1 MQIRHVI
8 AVAVLLAAAACG
20 SNNSTTSA
28 APSSTGT
35 PTTTTTPATTTTGAT
50 TTVTIPTGAA
60 GLSTAAY
67 APNPVT
73 IKVGDSVNWVNND
86 SIAHTSTANNGTTF
100 SSGTIAPGGSFK
112 TTFTT
117 AGSFAYHCAFH
128 PGMVGTVTVQ

>member
-1 MQIRHVI
+1 MQIRHVL
-8 AVAVLLAAAACG
+8 AVAFLLAAAACG
-20 SNNSTTSA
+20 SNNSNSSA

-35 PTTTTTPATTTTGAT
+35 TGGTTTTTTTGAT
-50 TTVTIPTGAA
+50 TTVNIPIGAA
-60 GLSTAAY
+60 GLTTTAY

-73 IKVGDSVNWVNND
+73 IKVGDSVNWINND

-100 SSGTIAPGGSFK
+100 NSGTISPGGSFK

-117 AGSFAYHCAFH
+117 AGSFPYHCAFH

>member
-1 MQIRHVI
+1 MQIRRMLLA
-8 AVAVLLAAAACG
+8 AVVLLAAAACS
-20 SNNSTTSA
+20 SNNSNSP

-35 PTTTTTPATTTTGAT
+35 TTTGSSTTTGAT
-50 TTVTIPTGAA
+50 TTVSIPVGAI
-60 GLSTAAY
+60 GLTTTAY
-67 APNPVT
+67 VPNPVN

-100 SSGTIAPGGSFK
+100 NSGTIAPGASFK
-112 TTFTT
+112 ATFNT